1 MDPPDLRCPLCGA
14 QAPRPEPGGPEPG
27 GSQSPRTQPKRETTT
42 CPNCEALLS
51 RQVEPAHAPWQAA
64 ETSGG

>member
-1 MDPPDLRCPLCGA
+1 MDQPDLKCPLCGA
-14 QAPRPEPGGPEPG
+14 QAPRPESSM
-27 GSQSPRTQPKRETTT
+27 SQSVGTQPKRETTT